1 LCDFAGRQSQGGST
15 SSLLPGAI
23 APWLIVVCAVRAI
36 VVLATMQQPLWRL
49 TCLMSLAFLPLGTA
63 SFGQQPLDSL
73 KDVARRLGGTVTST
87 IDVEPPSM
95 SFKELVQ
102 TTDLVVH
109 ARLATMTTRLADDE
123 STVFRD
129 FTVAPITFI
138 KQPVESIQPEKP
150 NQLPTLTF
158 RQAGGR
164 MTVDGL
170 TLATTTNF
178 EDRVTPMAPGEEYVL
193 FLSPAHP
200 SPSTTM
206 SPGKTVFQLTSLYW
220 GAFPVRNGQVG
231 FTNWTRRGPER
242 MPDTSF
248 VAFIAHTRGLLDGG
262 K

>member
-1 LCDFAGRQSQGGST
+1 
-15 SSLLPGAI
+15 
-23 APWLIVVCAVRAI
+23 
-36 VVLATMQQPLWRL
+36 
-49 TCLMSLAFLPLGTA
+49 MSLAVLALGT
-63 SFGQQPLDSL
+63 SRLGQEPLDSL
-73 KDVARRLGGTVTST
+73 KDVARRLGGTVTSK
-87 IDVEPPSM
+87 IDVETPSM

-102 TTDLVVH
+102 TTDFIVH

-129 FTVAPITFI
+129 FTLAPITFI
-138 KQPVESIQPEKP
+138 KQRVESTQSEKP
-150 NQLPTLTF
+150 NQLPALTL
-158 RQAGGR
+158 RQVGGR

-170 TLATTTNF
+170 TLVTTTNF

-193 FLSPAHP
+193 FLSPASP

-206 SPGKTVFQLTSLYW
+206 STGKTVFQLTSLYW

-242 MPDTSF
+242 MPDNNLL
-248 VAFIAHTRGLLDGG
+248 AFIAQTRDLLDGV